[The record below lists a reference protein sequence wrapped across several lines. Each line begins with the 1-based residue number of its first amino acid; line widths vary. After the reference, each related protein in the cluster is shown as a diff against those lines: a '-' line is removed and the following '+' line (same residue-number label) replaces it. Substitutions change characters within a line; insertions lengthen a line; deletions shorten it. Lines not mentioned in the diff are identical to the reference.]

1 MLCCLFCLS
10 GPAKQESI
18 EERERRGILCCISRG
33 DASLLV
39 WSTNSV
45 LCSSPNLC
53 VSWWNWKAA
62 AFFTALYPTSMSTH
76 RSDSMSKTRLFS
88 FASHLAF
95 QLLLLPLYIM
105 LSFWLRVA
113 LYQIYLLYC
122 FASNLCVCVR
132 TEYLYICSWHLV
144 DRKRRKWRRRE
155 SDSAL
160 PTRRHWRPLQ
170 SHRYYIRRRNI
181 TIPEIYIYKRFTCY
195 FF

>member
-122 FASNLCVCVR
+122 FASNLCVCADGILIYLLLAFGRQEAQKMKTARVR
-132 TEYLYICSWHLV
+132 LRVTDPTALTP
-144 DRKRRKWRRRE
+144 
-155 SDSAL
+155 SAKPPVL
-160 PTRRHWRPLQ
+160 HPPQ
-170 SHRYYIRRRNI
+170 KYYNTRNI
-181 TIPEIYIYKRFTCY
+181 
-195 FF
+195 